1 MWNESDNE
9 ILDRILETIIPPS
22 KDGKIQSANNIIIR
36 DKIKNEVINDNK
48 LKSLY
53 QHGMQYFKQ
62 MLILT
67 AKELNNIDLKKFTY
81 LIRKLEDQKPEF
93 FNYILRQTYIAYYIQ
108 PSIRTH
114 YGLSA
119 NPPHPEGYN
128 VISDTVEEISLLV
141 DPVIKRGSCYREY
154 NEIKVET

>member
-67 AKELNNIDLKKFTY
+67 AKELNHIDLKKFT
-81 LIRKLEDQKPEF
+81 
-93 FNYILRQTYIAYYIQ
+93 
-108 PSIRTH
+108 
-114 YGLSA
+114 
-119 NPPHPEGYN
+119 
-128 VISDTVEEISLLV
+128 
-141 DPVIKRGSCYREY
+141 
-154 NEIKVET
+154 